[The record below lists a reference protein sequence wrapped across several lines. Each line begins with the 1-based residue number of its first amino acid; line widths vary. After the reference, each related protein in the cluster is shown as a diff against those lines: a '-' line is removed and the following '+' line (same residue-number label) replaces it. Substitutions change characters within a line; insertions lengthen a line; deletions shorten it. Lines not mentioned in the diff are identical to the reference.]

1 MKYLPHD
8 KIDFIKSRIP
18 EEHFKLI
25 DKDEIDNLYN
35 YLIKQETENKVS
47 DSKDYQ
53 FMRLARE
60 ISTWSK
66 DPSSQL
72 GAVAISENNF
82 IVLAQGYNGFPRG
95 IKDDHRLYIRA
106 LKYPIIVHA
115 EMNLIY
121 NAARN
126 GTSLE
131 NSTVYVYGLPCCS
144 DCVRG
149 IIQSK
154 VKRIVM
160 CDIKK
165 DPRWI
170 ESFKLTSALLD
181 EAGIEYKFIE
191 QEYLD

>member
-1 MKYLPHD
+1 MKYLQHS
-8 KIDFIKSRIP
+8 KLDFIKSKIP
-18 EEHFKLI
+18 EEHFKLLAE
-25 DKDEIDNLYN
+25 DEIDGLYQ
-35 YLIKQETENKVS
+35 YLVDLEQVNQHS

-60 ISTWSK
+60 IASWSK
-66 DPSSQL
+66 DPSSKL

-95 IKDDHRLYIRA
+95 IEDDHRLYIRA

-170 ESFKLTSALLD
+170 ESFRLTAALLD
-181 EAGIEYKFIE
+181 EAQIKYDFIE
-191 QEYLD
+191 QEFLD